1 MKVQVYDRITYDL
14 ITSAVCEEYKIYK
27 AGDDW
32 CIGIDY
38 FDEGIEQD
46 CSDAMI
52 LTKADH
58 DAPEDDLIIIE
69 YNDED
74 VCITAAAM
82 AKSGENK
89 KFGEAIINYLKGV
102 SHDSNS

>member
-14 ITSAVCEEYKIYK
+14 ITSAVCDAYNIYK

-52 LTKADH
+52 LIKADH
-58 DAPEDDLIIIE
+58 DVPEDDLIIIE
-69 YNDED
+69 YNDEN
-74 VCITAAAM
+74 VTISAAAM
-82 AKSGENK
+82 AKASDNK
-89 KFGEAIINYLKGV
+89 KFGEAILNYLKE
-102 SHDSNS
+102 SAIMK